1 MIKIQNLAAVALCA
15 LSPYAFAATPVCAQ
29 ILVRERPAVPA
40 GGKVVIG
47 QPVTI
52 KQNAA
57 AKSEHKIDEK
67 AKAIYDKAVAALKAA
82 KVIEFT
88 GLMKVGNDDPAAQV
102 MMPMGSDGKSR
113 YTVRFVDAKPDAA
126 PAAAESRFP
135 PLPTDSIRVE
145 SLDGPSKG
153 SVLVIHGGKVL
164 QFNADKKTYNEGG
177 DQPALVALISMQSFP
192 GWVRSLRGT
201 SSGFPGSQESEPL
214 SIELAGTVLVD
225 ELECDLIKI
234 EREVEINMGAMPN
247 EMMGGAMKLSIHET
261 LAIARVDGLPREQ
274 TTKPEFDAPEGAMVG
289 GPGEGG
295 GEVGDEEG
303 DGEGA
308 EEGDGEGDADGGG
321 SMQMLAPAMTFTV
334 FGLKVDPKTDDA
346 TFSLK
351 APEGFTKADP
361 EMPGM
366 MMGGDEGEAPQP
378 PALAVKAGDPA
389 PDFKL
394 MTLDGKEVTLA
405 SLKGKVVLLDFWATW
420 CGPCKAAMPTIQ
432 KISEDYKSKDVVVLG
447 VNTFEQKPDAAKDY
461 LAKKKFTYGCLL
473 KGDELAKAYGVTGIP
488 TLVIIG
494 KDGKVAST
502 EVGMSDE
509 SGAMIRKAIDAALA
523 K

>member
-177 DQPALVALISMQSFP
+177 DQPELVALISMQSFP

-295 GEVGDEEG
+295 GEDGDEEG
-303 DGEGA
+303 D

-366 MMGGDEGEAPQP
+366 MMGGDEGEAPQR

-509 SGAMIRKAIDAALA
+509 SGAMLRKAIDAALA

>member
-47 QPVTI
+47 HPVTI

-177 DQPALVALISMQSFP
+177 DQPELVALISMQSFP

-274 TTKPEFDAPEGAMVG
+274 TTKPEFDAPEGAVVG

-295 GEVGDEEG
+295 GEVG
-303 DGEGA
+303 GE
-308 EEGDGEGDADGGG
+308 DGDAEGG

-509 SGAMIRKAIDAALA
+509 SGAMTRKAIDAALA